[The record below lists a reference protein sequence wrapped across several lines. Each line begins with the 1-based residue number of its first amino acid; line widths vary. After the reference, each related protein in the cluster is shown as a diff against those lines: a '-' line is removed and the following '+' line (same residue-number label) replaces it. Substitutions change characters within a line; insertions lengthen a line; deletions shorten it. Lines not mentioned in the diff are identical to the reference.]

1 MDAYRL
7 TFIRLIASIIL
18 IAGLAACGEEQAREK
33 VMLQV
38 EQAPEYMVPSRE
50 AEADRTA
57 LSAPAQEKIGELR
70 AIIES
75 NSLRQLTQLAVS
87 QPGFVSNFA
96 GASHGDHWDL
106 LRRTG
111 FDPILRLEELLDGPY
126 GVKMVAG
133 ETWYVWPGL
142 AALEPEALLPERLNF
157 SQRARLEELVGEAG
171 IAQVREGRGYPGIRT
186 AIAEDGRWLYYV
198 HEISGEE

>member
-1 MDAYRL
+1 MDADRL
-7 TFIRLIASIIL
+7 TFIRLIASIVL
-18 IAGLAACGEEQAREK
+18 IAGLTACGEENAREK
-33 VMLQV
+33 VRLQV
-38 EQAPEYMVPSRE
+38 EQAPEYMAPSRE
-50 AEADRTA
+50 PIADRTA
-57 LSAPAQEKIGELR
+57 LSAPAQETIGELR

-75 NSLRQLTQLAVS
+75 NSLRQLTRLAGS
-87 QPGFVSNFA
+87 QSGFVSNFA

-133 ETWYVWPGL
+133 ETWYVWPEL

-171 IAQVREGRGYPGIRT
+171 IAQVRDGRGYPGIRT

-198 HEISGEE
+198 HEITGEE

>member
-1 MDAYRL
+1 MDADRL
-7 TFIRLIASIIL
+7 TFIRLIASIVL
-18 IAGLAACGEEQAREK
+18 IAGLAACGEERAREK

-38 EQAPEYMVPSRE
+38 EQAPEYMAPSRE
-50 AEADRTA
+50 PIAARTA
-57 LSAPAQEKIGELR
+57 LSAPAQKTIGELR

-75 NSLRQLTQLAVS
+75 NSLRQLTRLAGS

-133 ETWYVWPGL
+133 ETWYVWPEL

-171 IAQVREGRGYPGIRT
+171 IAQVRDGRGYPGIRT

-198 HEISGEE
+198 HEITGEE

>member
-7 TFIRLIASIIL
+7 TAIRLLTGAVL
-18 IAGLAACGEEQAREK
+18 MAGLVACGEEDVRET
-33 VMLQV
+33 VTLQV
-38 EQAPEYMVPSRE
+38 EQAPEYMLPSRE
-50 AEADRTA
+50 PEGDRTA
-57 LSAPAQEKIGELR
+57 LSAPAQETIGQLR
-70 AIIES
+70 GIIES
-75 NSLRQLTQLAVS
+75 NSLRRLTRLAGS

-133 ETWYVWPGL
+133 ETWYVWPDL

-171 IAQVREGRGYPGIRT
+171 IAQVRDGRGYPGIRT

>member
-1 MDAYRL
+1 MDADRL
-7 TFIRLIASIIL
+7 TFIRLIASIVL
-18 IAGLAACGEEQAREK
+18 ISGLAACGEEHAREK

-57 LSAPAQEKIGELR
+57 LSVPAQETIGELR

-75 NSLRQLTQLAVS
+75 NSLRQLTRLAGS
-87 QPGFVSNFA
+87 QSGFVSNFA

-133 ETWYVWPGL
+133 ETWYVWPEL

>member
-7 TFIRLIASIIL
+7 TSIRFLTSAVL
-18 IAGLAACGEEQAREK
+18 MAGLVACSEEDVRET
-33 VMLQV
+33 VTLQV
-38 EQAPEYMVPSRE
+38 EQAPEYMLPSRE
-50 AEADRTA
+50 PEADRTV
-57 LSAPAQEKIGELR
+57 LSAPAQATIGELR
-70 AIIES
+70 GIIES
-75 NSLRQLTQLAVS
+75 NSLRQLTRLAGS
-87 QPGFVSNFA
+87 QSGFISNFA

-133 ETWYVWPGL
+133 ETWYVWPEL

-186 AIAEDGRWLYYV
+186 AIADDGRWLYYV
-198 HEISGEE
+198 HEITGEE

>member
-7 TFIRLIASIIL
+7 TFIRLIACIVL
-18 IAGLAACGEEQAREK
+18 IAGLAACGEENAREK
-33 VMLQV
+33 VTLQV
-38 EQAPEYMVPSRE
+38 EQAPEYMAPSRE
-50 AEADRTA
+50 PIADRTA
-57 LSAPAQEKIGELR
+57 LSAPAQETIRQLR
-70 AIIES
+70 DIIDS
-75 NSLRQLTQLAVS
+75 NSLRQLTRLAGS
-87 QPGFVSNFA
+87 QSGFVSNFA

-133 ETWYVWPGL
+133 ETWYVWPEL

-171 IAQVREGRGYPGIRT
+171 IAQVRDGRGYPGIRT
-186 AIAEDGRWLYYV
+186 AVAEDGRWLYYV

>member
-7 TFIRLIASIIL
+7 TAIRLLTGAVL
-18 IAGLAACGEEQAREK
+18 MAGLVACGEEDVRET
-33 VMLQV
+33 VTLQV
-38 EQAPEYMVPSRE
+38 EQAPEYMLPSRE
-50 AEADRTA
+50 PEGDRTA
-57 LSAPAQEKIGELR
+57 LSAPAQETIGQLR
-70 AIIES
+70 GIIES
-75 NSLRQLTQLAVS
+75 NSLRRLTRLAGS

-133 ETWYVWPGL
+133 ETWYVWPDL

-171 IAQVREGRGYPGIRT
+171 IAQVRDWRGYPGIRT

>member
-7 TFIRLIASIIL
+7 TFIRLIACIVL
-18 IAGLAACGEEQAREK
+18 IAGLAACGEENAREK
-33 VMLQV
+33 VTLQV
-38 EQAPEYMVPSRE
+38 EQAPEYMAPSRE
-50 AEADRTA
+50 PIADRTA
-57 LSAPAQEKIGELR
+57 LSAPAQETIRQLR
-70 AIIES
+70 DIIDS
-75 NSLRQLTQLAVS
+75 NSLRQLTRLAGS
-87 QPGFVSNFA
+87 QSGFVSNFA

-133 ETWYVWPGL
+133 ETWYVWPEL

-171 IAQVREGRGYPGIRT
+171 IAQVRDGRGYPGIRT
-186 AIAEDGRWLYYV
+186 AVAEDGRWLYYV
-198 HEISGEE
+198 HVISGEE